1 MPLVTTAEMVG
12 AAHRDGVG
20 ITAYNV
26 ITLEHAEA
34 IVAAAH
40 RIDKPI
46 ILQVSENAVRFHR
59 GQVEPILAAVRAVA
73 AQADVPVAV
82 HLDHVEH
89 VELLYAAAA
98 AGASSVMF
106 DTSKLD
112 YDANVAAPA
121 PPPSGPVTE
130 GCSWKPSSAK
140 SAAKTARTRLGCARI
155 LWCLR

>member
-46 ILQVSENAVRFHR
+46 ILQVSENAVLFHR
-59 GQVEPILAAVRAVA
+59 GQVDA
-73 AQADVPVAV
+73 
-82 HLDHVEH
+82 
-89 VELLYAAAA
+89 
-98 AGASSVMF
+98 
-106 DTSKLD
+106 SKLD
-112 YDANVAAPA
+112 YYANVAAPA

-130 GCSWKPSSAK
+130 GSWKPSSAK
-140 SAAKTARTRLGCARI
+140 SSAKTARTRLGCARI

>member
-59 GQVEPILAAVRAVA
+59 GQVDA
-73 AQADVPVAV
+73 
-82 HLDHVEH
+82 
-89 VELLYAAAA
+89 
-98 AGASSVMF
+98 
-106 DTSKLD
+106 SKLD

-130 GCSWKPSSAK
+130 GSWKPSSAK
-140 SAAKTARTRLGCARI
+140 
-155 LWCLR
+155 